1 MKKNEIEYQAE
12 KLRDFVARGGGRVEW
27 FESKD
32 FSLGE
37 KLMINMAYRRKGR
50 GENDEC
56 SCERETDN
64 FFK

>member
-12 KLRDFVARGGGRVEW
+12 KLRDFVARGGDKAEW

-37 KLMINMAYRRKGR
+37 KLMINMAYRRKEA
-50 GENDEC
+50 ENEK
-56 SCERETDN
+56 S
-64 FFK
+64 